1 MVPGCEETV
10 FRNFC
15 LNQLHVKR
23 KKIGKKKKKDR
34 VTALEKKKKKKC
46 YSFGELIRDSSDLE
60 VRLVLVGSQ

>member
-23 KKIGKKKKKDR
+23 KKIGKKKKKT
-34 VTALEKKKKKKC
+34 VLQHWKKKKKKC